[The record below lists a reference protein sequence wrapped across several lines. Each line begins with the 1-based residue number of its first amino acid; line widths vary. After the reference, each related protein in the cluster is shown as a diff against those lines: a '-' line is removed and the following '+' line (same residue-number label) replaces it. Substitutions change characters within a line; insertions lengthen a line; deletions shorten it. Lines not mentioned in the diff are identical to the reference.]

1 MANREPLLRPIP
13 IAELRPTQMTV
24 GYREV
29 AEKRRRWREYDGE
42 AKKAFL
48 SSNVT
53 GTIGGFPLTGTADLS
68 PWVFSVGMGL
78 HF

>member
-1 MANREPLLRPIP
+1 MANREPLLKPVP

-42 AKKAFL
+42 KKK
-48 SSNVT
+48 
-53 GTIGGFPLTGTADLS
+53 
-68 PWVFSVGMGL
+68 
-78 HF
+78 